1 MLPDT
6 SFLMGSFQGDLG
18 RGKIASYQLRQL
30 CRNPDPEVQGRRSD
44 RRWWEQDRG
53 VNILPLNILP

>member
-18 RGKIASYQLRQL
+18 RGKIVSYQLSCAEILTPRF
-30 CRNPDPEVQGRRSD
+30 
-44 RRWWEQDRG
+44 RG
-53 VNILPLNILP
+53 EGVIEGGGSRTEE